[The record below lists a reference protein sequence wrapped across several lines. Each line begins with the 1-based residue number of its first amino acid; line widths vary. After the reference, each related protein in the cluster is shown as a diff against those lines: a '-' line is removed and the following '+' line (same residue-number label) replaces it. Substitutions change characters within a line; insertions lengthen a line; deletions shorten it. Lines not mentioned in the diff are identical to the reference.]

1 MRKLR
6 KIMPVE
12 RAANAINSAILCPKV
27 ATNKVEFEPNV
38 CLCVH
43 VINKA
48 L

>member
-43 VINKA
+43 EINKA
-48 L
+48 I